1 MSFDVYAAIQEH
13 APNDSAT
20 SAGDLHEEIWADLLR
35 RADPRVHNVRVTR
48 GDGGLD
54 GVAFLDPATG
64 QARVYQAKFFKD
76 LKDATA
82 TPKAGQAKNG
92 AKKKKAK
99 KKAAAPTGHRG
110 DVIDAF
116 VRAHGHSFVCTS
128 WVLLLPSA
136 LSHTDLSWLMGGL
149 KPDALAEAAKRKG
162 LPADTARRIAACAIE
177 YKDRQGLN
185 DLLAGYLDVAANHLP
200 RSSLSLAKELS
211 DERAARDKDRED
223 VAEILRNLR
232 EESIRSHQAETRRAK
247 AALSILN
254 QGWANLTGM
263 LQLAMVNNKLAGKT
277 LEEIAVQ
284 VEQHAA
290 NRAAHAYSAEGLA
303 PGVSEL
309 VSEILYQARVLQQV
323 SIVKAVGMADA
334 DSEESIAKRIIDS
347 VGDLQRRVGAVSI
360 LLAR

>member
-13 APNDSAT
+13 AANDSAT
-20 SAGDLHEEIWADLLR
+20 AAGDLHEEIWADLLR
-35 RADPRVHNVRVTR
+35 RVDPRVHNVRVTR

-54 GVAFLDPATG
+54 GVAFLDSVTG
-64 QARVYQAKFFKD
+64 EARVYQAKFFKD

-82 TPKAGQAKNG
+82 KAS
-92 AKKKKAK
+92 KKAK
-99 KKAAAPTGHRG
+99 TTKTKTTKTKTVAPSGHRG

-116 VRAHGHSFVCTS
+116 VRAHGHSFICTS

-149 KPDALAEAAKRKG
+149 KTDAIAAAGKRKG
-162 LPADTARRIAACAIE
+162 MPADIAQRMSACALE
-177 YKDRQGLN
+177 FKDRQDLS
-185 DLLAGYLDVAANHLP
+185 DLLGQYLDVAAKHLP
-200 RSSLSLAKELS
+200 RSSLSLAKELK
-211 DERAARDKDRED
+211 DERAGRDKDRED

-247 AALSILN
+247 AALTILN

-263 LQLAMVNNKLAGKT
+263 LQLAMVNKRLVGKT
-277 LEEIAVQ
+277 VQDIAVQ
-284 VEQHAA
+284 VEEHAA

-309 VSEILYQARVLQQV
+309 VSEIVYQARVLQQV
-323 SIVKAVGMADA
+323 AILKAVGMTDA
-334 DSEESIAKRIIDS
+334 DSEEKIARRIVEK
-347 VGDLQRRVGAVSI
+347 VGDLQRRVGEVS
-360 LLAR
+360 LLVK